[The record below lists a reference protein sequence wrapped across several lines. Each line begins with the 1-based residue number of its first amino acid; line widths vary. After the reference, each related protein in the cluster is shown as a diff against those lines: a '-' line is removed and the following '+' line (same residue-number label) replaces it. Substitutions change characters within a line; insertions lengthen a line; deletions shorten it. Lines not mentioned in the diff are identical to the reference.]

1 MDKHVC
7 PWWLAYTF
15 DNPLRR
21 FVHEPRQ
28 LLSGY
33 VRPGMTVAD
42 LGCGLGYFSIGMA
55 GLVGREGRVLAVDL
69 QPKMLEK
76 AARRAA
82 ATGMGERISFLS
94 CRPEHL
100 EIPERLDFALAFWMV
115 HETPDVGSFFAQV
128 RAALKPGGL
137 LLVAE
142 PRLHVTAGAFARE
155 VELAREAGLLVRD
168 EPVVRL
174 SRAVVLAGN

>member
-1 MDKHVC
+1 MAKHVC

-21 FVHEPRQ
+21 FIHDPRR
-28 LLSGY
+28 LLSAH

-42 LGCGLGYFSIGMA
+42 LGCGLGFFAIGMA
-55 GLVGREGRVLAVDL
+55 ELVGREGRVLAVDR

-82 ATGMGERISFLS
+82 AAGVSERISFLP
-94 CRPEHL
+94 CRADRL
-100 EIPERLDFALAFWMV
+100 EIPEPVDFALAFWMA
-115 HETPDVGSFFAQV
+115 HETPDVGNFFAQV
-128 RAALKPGGL
+128 RAALKPEGV

-142 PRLHVTAGAFARE
+142 PRMHVTAGEFAGE
-155 VELAREAGLLVRD
+155 VELARSAGLRVCA
-168 EPVVRL
+168 EPPVRL
-174 SRAVVLAGN
+174 SRSVVLARI

>member
-21 FVHEPRQ
+21 FMHDPRQ
-28 LLSGY
+28 LLSAY

-55 GLVGREGRVLAVDL
+55 GLVGSEGRVLAVDL

-76 AARRAA
+76 AASRAA
-82 ATGMGERISFLS
+82 AAGVGERISFLP
-94 CRPEHL
+94 CRANHL
-100 EIPERLDFALAFWMV
+100 GIPEPLDFALAFWMA
-115 HETPDVGSFFAQV
+115 HETPDLGSFFVQV
-128 RAALKPGGL
+128 RAALKPEGVL
-137 LLVAE
+137 LLAE
-142 PRLHVTAGAFARE
+142 PRMHVTAGEFAGE
-155 VELAREAGLLVRD
+155 VELARSVGLLVQA
-168 EPVVRL
+168 EPLVRL
-174 SRAVVLAGN
+174 SRAVVLARK

>member
-1 MDKHVC
+1 MNKHVC

-21 FVHEPRQ
+21 FMHDPRR
-28 LLSGY
+28 LLSDY

-42 LGCGLGYFSIGMA
+42 LGCGMGYFSIGMA
-55 GLVGREGRVLAVDL
+55 RLVGSNGRVLAVDL

-76 AARRAA
+76 SARRAA
-82 ATGMGERISFLS
+82 AAGVDERISFLP
-94 CRPEHL
+94 CRADSL
-100 EIPERLDFALAFWMV
+100 EIPEPLDFALAFWMA

-128 RAALKPGGL
+128 RAALKPEGV

-142 PRLHVTAGAFARE
+142 PRLHVTAGEFARE
-155 VELAREAGLLVRD
+155 VDLARSVGLQVRA
-168 EPVVRL
+168 EPEVRL
-174 SRAVVLAGN
+174 SRAVVLALD

>member
-1 MDKHVC
+1 MNKHVC

-21 FVHEPRQ
+21 FLHDPRQ
-28 LLSGY
+28 LLAAY

-55 GLVGREGRVLAVDL
+55 GLVGGDGRVLAVDL

-82 ATGMGERISFLS
+82 AAGVGERISFLP
-94 CRPEHL
+94 CRAEHL
-100 EIPERLDFALAFWMV
+100 EISEPLDFALAFWMA

-128 RAALKPGGL
+128 RASLKPEGL

-142 PRLHVTAGAFARE
+142 PRLHVTAEAFAQE
-155 VELAREAGLLVRD
+155 IELARATGLLVRD
-168 EPVVRL
+168 EPLVRL
-174 SRAVVLAGN
+174 SRAVVLARN

>member
-1 MDKHVC
+1 MEKHVC

-21 FVHEPRQ
+21 FMHDPRQ
-28 LLSGY
+28 LLSDY

-42 LGCGLGYFSIGMA
+42 LGCGMGYFSIGMA
-55 GLVGREGRVLAVDL
+55 RLVGGKGRVLAMDL

-76 AARRAA
+76 SARRAA
-82 ATGMGERISFLS
+82 AAGVGERISFLP
-94 CRPEHL
+94 CRADSL
-100 EIPERLDFALAFWMV
+100 EIPEPLDFALAFWMA

-128 RAALKPGGL
+128 RAALKPEGV

-142 PRLHVTAGAFARE
+142 PRLHVTSGEFARE
-155 VELAREAGLLVRD
+155 VDLARSVGLQVRANP
-168 EPVVRL
+168 EVRL
-174 SRAVVLAGN
+174 SRAVVLALD